1 LTPTLWSTPPVFYS
15 GAQNEI
21 VVWITNQA
29 WASGS
34 SFTVSY
40 SNSCTPPIAWDY
52 CIASPSSLTFP
63 QFTTEWYAQ
72 TWFTSSS
79 GYFELIDSNGADS
92 GYYTTLQVTDLSW
105 TTTSLSNTWIARQST
120 GIILLSGTANTG
132 VTLWSAFTSYSVAS
146 GTVTYIKR
154 DSAPNGLKT
163 GTYWAPLQLRIS
175 LPAYVKPDTYAGTIT
190 YTLYEN

>member
-1 LTPTLWSTPPVFYS
+1 MTVTNPYGRSVQYTSAFTVTIPPVS
-15 GAQNEI
+15 G
-21 VVWITNQA
+21 
-29 WASGS
+29 G
-34 SFTVSY
+34 
-40 SNSCTPPIAWDY
+40 DY
-52 CIASPSSLTFP
+52 CIAWPSSIAFP
-63 QFTTEWYAQ
+63 QVTTESYVQ

-79 GYFELIDSNGADS
+79 WYFELIDSSGADS
-92 GYYTTLQVTDLSW
+92 GYYTTLQITHLSW

-154 DSAPNGLKT
+154 DPAPNGLKI

-175 LPAYVKPDTYAGTIT
+175 LPAYIKPDTYAWTIT